1 MLSCEFSMN
10 TIFAEPVCVTT
21 SVFWKKKNVY
31 NIHNILLIVIEQLPF
46 AYSFNTILH
55 GGLMK
60 FLLSFISP
68 VFCCAFQSS
77 PFNEVCWITCLSRLL
92 ALRAYVPSCL
102 RLLDSYV
109 SSCLK
114 LFRVY
119 VRSFFRCL
127 LAYNDSQNI
136 LRLTSITCIAVFF
149 WIIWPVVHFKTSKQ
163 TPASKTAYLN
173 PILWDFVI
181 STGACTETIIWG
193 LVKKLSKTMYS
204 F

>member
-1 MLSCEFSMN
+1 MRKDVLKNFAKFTGKYLQTPGLHLYLKRDSGTGVFLWIFYEHHFCRTSLSDYFCIS
-10 TIFAEPVCVTT
+10 
-21 SVFWKKKNVY
+21 KKKNVY
-31 NIHNILLIVIEQLPF
+31 NILFIVIEQLPF
-46 AYSFNTILH
+46 ACSFNTILH

-60 FLLSFISP
+60 FSFHQFPVVHFKVVLLTKFAELR
-68 VFCCAFQSS
+68 AFRAYL
-77 PFNEVCWITCLSRLL
+77 PYVPTCLW
-92 ALRAYVPSCL
+92 
-102 RLLDSYV
+102 LLDSYV

-181 STGACTETIIWG
+181 
-193 LVKKLSKTMYS
+193 
-204 F
+204 